1 MSRGKRR
8 NVSPAVEPD
17 EEREPSSPAQQPA
30 ASVTELRQDL
40 EHFTFLQSII
50 HKGFM
55 PESEARDIYRQ
66 LTDSDDDDGY
76 QDFVANINEPLTF
89 LFLKLKRTIYHLDNE
104 WYIALVNELPDELSQ
119 GASTLK
125 IPQRAY
131 FQTLASYSVTY
142 LQPVHQ

>member
-66 LTDSDDDDGY
+66 LTDSDDGMH
-76 QDFVANINEPLTF
+76 QDSEAPVQQGQWRQSLSLLQTMGI
-89 LFLKLKRTIYHLDNE
+89 RTSWQI
-104 WYIALVNELPDELSQ
+104 
-119 GASTLK
+119 STSL
-125 IPQRAY
+125 
-131 FQTLASYSVTY
+131 
-142 LQPVHQ
+142 